1 MLLAIL
7 IGLACIGFI
16 GFFACAKTISKR
28 KVTYKSDYI
37 TLYIMFFMCVIS
49 TILIFI
55 MF

>member
-16 GFFACAKTISKR
+16 GFFACIRAILKR
-28 KVTYKSDYI
+28 KVPYKSDYV
-37 TLYIMFFMCVIS
+37 TLYIMFFICVIS

-55 MF
+55 IF